1 MSEQQN
7 KQQKAQKQAIK
18 KIKERKKNNKK
29 KISSV
34 KTRNQQKI
42 KAGNPACRIDN
53 LKSLVLPDTFFD
65 AGVLPTDK
73 CTYTKKMCSG

>member
-1 MSEQQN
+1 M
-7 KQQKAQKQAIK
+7 
-18 KIKERKKNNKK
+18 
-29 KISSV
+29 